1 MNAAQNDAIGETS
14 TCPWCSAAVPA
25 EAARCPSCGAA
36 LRDGVDDEVP
46 GVTQV
51 DLKATSRLA
60 RLKPPGRVAMWL
72 GAERTTEDPALSGR
86 IEPPSEEVRQE
97 MLRLELAAL
106 EAEIEVKTTL
116 AEAQRSL
123 PPEDGGEALP
133 NGDAAAPAGDG
144 SPTPVSS
151 DVAAPVAEAAAA
163 PDAAGAAAAPD
174 AAEAADAPDPSDDRD
189 APEGGDPPDTRP
201 G

>member
-1 MNAAQNDAIGETS
+1 MSASNQPASGETS
-14 TCPWCSAAVPA
+14 TCAWCSAAVPA

-72 GAERTTEDPALSGR
+72 GAERTTDDPALSGR
-86 IEPPSEEVRQE
+86 IEPPSEAVRQE
-97 MLRLELAAL
+97 MLRLELAAID
-106 EAEIEVKTTL
+106 AEIEVKTTL
-116 AEAQRSL
+116 AEAQRNL
-123 PPEDGGEALP
+123 PPEDGGPEPSNGSVPTTSESTAAEGDMP
-133 NGDAAAPAGDG
+133 AARDAADAGDATDAG
-144 SPTPVSS
+144 
-151 DVAAPVAEAAAA
+151 A
-163 PDAAGAAAAPD
+163 PDAGAT
-174 AAEAADAPDPSDDRD
+174 ADA
-189 APEGGDPPDTRP
+189 GDTPNSQP